1 MAKKAAKTPAYDAPK
16 RPKQRSDV
24 YVGLLAIALL
34 AQIAGAV
41 FLYLDYQQY
50 PAAKPQAPVM
60 QGPQGG
66 VTK

>member
-1 MAKKAAKTPAYDAPK
+1 MAAKKAAKTPAYDAPK
-16 RPKQRSDV
+16 KPKRRSDV

-50 PAAKPQAPVM
+50 PTAKPPAPVM
-60 QGPQGG
+60 QGS